1 MTPPISPLDDLR
13 RLGLAPGALPDALKP
28 AWRRAVS
35 QLHPDRHGEQ
45 ADRELAD
52 VNAAFQR
59 LQAFLRQHGRLPG
72 ALDQNRPTAA
82 PARRAAPRWVLAAI
96 GVAAAALVLWPQADP
111 AAGDPATMD
120 PAAIDSANRATPD
133 AIDVPTPGGGAALEA
148 GATTIGARAK
158 RIELGLSP
166 AEVERLAG
174 PPMFR
179 SRERWEYGPSEIRFT
194 EGRVSGWYSSPL
206 RPLPVA
212 DIEAFPATGAD

>member
-1 MTPPISPLDDLR
+1 MTSPASPLDDLR
-13 RLGLAPGALPDALKP
+13 RLGLAPGATPDALKP

-72 ALDQNRPTAA
+72 PLDQNRPAAA
-82 PARRAAPRWVLAAI
+82 PAQNSGRRWALGAL
-96 GVAAAALVLWPQADP
+96 GAAAAAVVLWPQADP
-111 AAGDPATMD
+111 SGIQPAITAPSLATGLPTPAEPLPTAA
-120 PAAIDSANRATPD
+120 ATP
-133 AIDVPTPGGGAALEA
+133 
-148 GATTIGARAK
+148 IGARAE
-158 RIELGLSP
+158 RIELGLS
-166 AEVERLAG
+166 AADVERLAG

-179 SRERWEYGPSEIRFT
+179 SRERWEYGPSEIRFSD
-194 EGRVSGWYSSPL
+194 GRVSGWYSSPL

-212 DIEAFPATGAD
+212 DIETFPAAGAD

>member
-1 MTPPISPLDDLR
+1 VTSPASPLDDLR
-13 RLGLAPGALPDALKP
+13 RLGLAPGATPDSLKP

-59 LQAFLRQHGRLPG
+59 LQAFLREHGRLPG
-72 ALDQNRPTAA
+72 SLDQNRPSPA
-82 PARRAAPRWVLAAI
+82 PVRSAGHRWALGALGIA
-96 GVAAAALVLWPQADP
+96 VAAVVLWPQAETTGIEPSLTAPTRAAEPSTPTAPAPDPGDP
-111 AAGDPATMD
+111 AAPIGR
-120 PAAIDSANRATPD
+120 RA
-133 AIDVPTPGGGAALEA
+133 E
-148 GATTIGARAK
+148 
-158 RIELGLSP
+158 RIELGLS
-166 AEVERLAG
+166 AADVERLAG

-194 EGRVSGWYSSPL
+194 DGLVSGWYSSPL

-212 DIEAFPATGAD
+212 DIETFPAAGAD